1 MGAQEVTRLIR
12 TGRGERRSCL
22 NTSIIRTGPGEKGRS
37 CLNAGIIRTGQGKK
51 SKVLS
56 EYRYHSDGQSRKKQE
71 AVRKQFAF
79 RQSNVKKNRPCLN
92 TDSIQ

>member
-56 EYRYHSDGQSRKKQE
+56 EYRYHSDRLKRKKE
-71 AVRKQFAF
+71 R
-79 RQSNVKKNRPCLN
+79 SCLKAGIIR
-92 TDSIQ
+92 TG